1 MTAQRLAGVL
11 IILGILLALVAS
23 VVFPGDYYRAKS
35 DEARQAILDANRSA
49 WLATNWLW
57 IAATAAT
64 ASGLALI
71 AQRNRDWLS
80 YTGAGLFAVGS
91 LFWVAYLY
99 LRWLNP
105 SIATDRLWMEGV
117 FASLNGRRAD
127 FAGYRL
133 HSWCLPEVGRLCQS
147 GLWNPVLA
155 ALFDLSQPDDC
166 VFPAAGGL
174 SDPTAHRCR
183 RCEARMIHTPQEF
196 AALIRSRC

>member
-117 FASLNGRRAD
+117 FASLT
-127 FAGYRL
+127 
-133 HSWCLPEVGRLCQS
+133 
-147 GLWNPVLA
+147 
-155 ALFDLSQPDDC
+155 
-166 VFPAAGGL
+166 AGGL
-174 SDPTAHRCR
+174 ALLGIAFIRGAFPRWVGFVNLGYGILFLLLFLPFRS
-183 RCEARMIHTPQEF
+183 RMIASFPPQVVY
-196 AALIRSRC
+196 LIP